1 MISIMNKNKKWLIAV
16 SIATMVTANGL
27 AMAAT
32 PAEQND
38 TRAGGAQHAFAN
50 KGDFSKQ
57 GKMRGFH
64 GDDSK
69 LLELL
74 KIDAETL
81 RTEIKAGKTL
91 VAIAQEQGV
100 SEQTLQEFMVKEL
113 TQRIDDGVKAGRLS
127 SEQAE
132 NMKKDMDKK
141 VSEMINGKLPMH
153 GHGPMHGLADNTKL
167 LALLKID
174 AQTLKTEMKAGKT
187 LVTIAKEHGVS
198 EKSLKSFMVKDMT
211 QRIDEGVKAGRL
223 SEEQAKNMKKD
234 LDKRVSD
241 MINGKGPMHGSMHGP
256 GFFHDEKLLALLK
269 TDAETLKTE
278 LKSGKTLVAIAQ
290 EKGVSEQTLQS
301 FMIERMTSRIDE
313 GVKSGRLTDDQAQK
327 MKANLDKR
335 VSDMINGKGIP
346 HAPRGDHKDQAETK
360 F

>member
-1 MISIMNKNKKWLIAV
+1 MNKNKKWLIAV
-16 SIATMVTANGL
+16 SIATMVAANGL
-27 AMAAT
+27 VMAAT
-32 PAEQND
+32 PAQQND
-38 TRAGGAQHAFAN
+38 TRTDGARHAFAN
-50 KGDFSKQ
+50 KGDFADQ

-81 RTEIKAGKTL
+81 RTEIRAGKTL

-113 TQRIDDGVKAGRLS
+113 TQRIDDGVKAGRLT

-141 VSEMINGKLPMH
+141 VSDMINGKMPMR
-153 GHGPMHGLADNTKL
+153 GHGPMRGLADNTKL

-174 AQTLKTEMKAGKT
+174 AQTLKTEMQAGKT

-198 EKSLKSFMVKDMT
+198 EKSLKSFIVKDMT

-223 SEEQAKNMKKD
+223 SEDQAKNMKKD

-241 MINGKGPMHGSMHGP
+241 MINGKGPMHGPMHGP

-278 LKSGKTLVAIAQ
+278 LKAGKTLVEIAQ
-290 EKGVSEQTLQS
+290 EQGVSEQTLKNY
-301 FMIERMTSRIDE
+301 MIERMTERIDE
-313 GVKSGRLTDDQAQK
+313 GVKSGRLTAEQAQQR
-327 MKANLDKR
+327 KADMDKR
-335 VSDMINGKGIP
+335 VSDMINGKGFP
-346 HAPRGDHKDQAETK
+346 HAPRGDHKDQPES
-360 F
+360 